1 MLSELLCLLFPPLFV
16 IFSFTHQPIQIAK
29 KAAQSKQFI
38 SEATLE
44 VNKFGI
50 QITNSSGSNFLEWG
64 SPSMLVITKD
74 YYLLASKNK
83 KTLSAHV
90 DLFGSEKTLLRLC
103 LDTYDLPEFYRKDF
117 PQKALSMVLL
127 HQFPMPEQIYA
138 PYREARSL
146 WELADR
152 MFAV

>member
-1 MLSELLCLLFPPLFV
+1 VDQLINNSEPLYLIHADLTSDHLLGKV
-16 IFSFTHQPIQIAK
+16 RKGAWHTQAIID
-29 KAAQSKQFI
+29 
-38 SEATLE
+38 
-44 VNKFGI
+44 
-50 QITNSSGSNFLEWG
+50 WG
-64 SPSMLVITKD
+64 DAMVGNVLYELVSI
-74 YYLLASKNK
+74 YL
-83 KTLSAHV
+83 

-103 LDTYDLPEFYRKDF
+103 LDTDDLPEFYRKDF

-138 PYREARSL
+138 PYRDAQSL